1 MVDIKYYDEAVA
13 LMDDEIREKMVSSYK
28 YIDSTKEEFLRD
40 YERLHIEKYGE
51 EFTV

>member
-13 LMDDEIREKMVSSYK
+13 LMDDEIREEMVSSYK
-28 YIDSTKEEFLRD
+28 YLDSTNEEFLRD
-40 YERLHIEKYGE
+40 YERLHFEKYGE